1 MSGSQPGRRSPAGGS
16 TTTRNGR
23 LRGRPVQATEH
34 RLEREAVHFQ
44 WDRSLSPALR
54 IRDGETVHLR
64 TREVSGGQVQYGAP
78 TAVVTRLDRG
88 RTHPLPRPV
97 YVEAAPPR
105 GGLPPH
111 VLQLI
116 SRGLGWT

>member
-64 TREVSGGQVQYGAP
+64 TREVSGGQGQYRAPPPAVTRRHPRRTYPPTRAGYLGAARPPAALAPP
-78 TAVVTRLDRG
+78 TAPG
-88 RTHPLPRPV
+88 
-97 YVEAAPPR
+97 
-105 GGLPPH
+105 
-111 VLQLI
+111 
-116 SRGLGWT
+116 